1 MNTNKVKD
9 INSNSNSPVGVGGSS
24 VPLQGLGVN
33 SHSEVG
39 NRLFVRARTM
49 LADMQTPV
57 GIYLKI
63 RDLYTNSVL
72 LESSDYHGT
81 ENSYSYIGFSPIGG
95 ISVNNFL
102 IVEEYPDGSQI
113 ETQVTD
119 KMTVADRFDAFLRN
133 FQIVENESKLNIN
146 GLFGYSSYES
156 VQYFEDVKL
165 KARATVPGDMPGLH
179 YVLFKYIIAI
189 NHFNNELTIIENLL
203 EGETSSIPNIER
215 ILANNNI
222 ATYKFETV
230 GEERCDISDEDFRKM
245 VRRGKEECYKG
256 NVFQI
261 VLSRRFYQQYKGDD
275 FMLYRTLRSVNP
287 SPYLFYFNFGDFR
300 IFGSSPEAHLV
311 VDANKGKAF
320 IKPIAGTFRRT
331 GNDERDAELAEKL
344 SKDKK
349 ENAEHVML
357 VDLARNDLSR
367 NTDEVTVDVYR
378 EVQYYSHVIHLVS
391 SVSGKLRPDT
401 KVIKLFADTF
411 PAGTL
416 SGAPKIRAMQLIDS
430 IEPHDRGPYGG
441 CLGYIGFDGSFNQA
455 ITIRSFVSKN
465 NTLYYQAGA
474 GVVAK
479 SDEESELQEVNNKL
493 AALKRAINV
502 AGNNP

>member
-1 MNTNKVKD
+1 MNKEKKISDDANL
-9 INSNSNSPVGVGGSS
+9 NSPFR
-24 VPLQGLGVN
+24 GLG
-33 SHSEVG
+33 G
-39 NRLFVRARTM
+39 RLFVKSKTM
-49 LADMQTPV
+49 LADLQTPV
-57 GIYLKI
+57 GIYLKV

-72 LESSDYHGT
+72 LESSDYHGV

-102 IVEEYPDGSQI
+102 IVEEYPNGVQV
-113 ETQVTD
+113 ETQVVD
-119 KMTVADRFDAFLRN
+119 PLTVADRFDVFLKE
-133 FQIVENESKLNIN
+133 FEIAENESKLNIN
-146 GLFGYSSYES
+146 GLFGYTSYES

-165 KARATVPGDMPGLH
+165 SARNTVPGDMPGLH
-179 YVLFKYIIAI
+179 YVFFKYIIAI

-203 EGETSSIPNIER
+203 EGESSAIQSIER
-215 ILANNNI
+215 ILENNNV
-222 ATYKFETV
+222 ATYQFEAI
-230 GEERCDISDEDFRKM
+230 GDEKCDISDEDFKRM
-245 VRRGKEECYKG
+245 VTRGKQECQKG

-311 VDANKGKAF
+311 VDVKKQKAY

-331 GNDERDAELAEKL
+331 GDDEKDFQLAEKL
-344 SKDKK
+344 RNDKK

-367 NTDEVTVDVYR
+367 NTDQVEVEVFR
-378 EVQYYSHVIHLVS
+378 EVQYYSHVLHLVS
-391 SVSGKLRPDT
+391 SVSGKMKPET
-401 KVIKLFADTF
+401 KIIKLFADTF

-416 SGAPKIRAMQLIDS
+416 SGAPKIKAMQLIDQ

-493 AALKRAINV
+493 AALKKAVIS
-502 AGNNP
+502 ASPIQSPLNPPKGDLKS

>member
-1 MNTNKVKD
+1 
-9 INSNSNSPVGVGGSS
+9 
-24 VPLQGLGVN
+24 
-33 SHSEVG
+33 
-39 NRLFVRARTM
+39 M
-49 LADMQTPV
+49 LADLQTPV

-72 LESSDYHGT
+72 LESSDYHGL
-81 ENSYSYIGFSPIGG
+81 ENSYSYIGFCAIGG
-95 ISVNNFL
+95 ISVNHFV
-102 IVEEYPDGSQI
+102 IKEEYPDGTII
-113 ETQVTD
+113 ETPVTE
-119 KMTVADRFDAFLRN
+119 KLTVADRFDVFLKS
-133 FQIVENESKLNIN
+133 VELLKNDNPLGIN

-165 KARATVPGDMPGLH
+165 SARETVPGSMPGLH
-179 YVLFKYIIAI
+179 YVLFKYIIAV

-203 EGETSSIPNIER
+203 EGETSKIYEIEE
-215 ILANNNI
+215 ILLNNNI
-222 ATYKFETV
+222 ATYEFSAV
-230 GEERCDISDEDFRKM
+230 GEEKCDISNEDYKKM
-245 VRRGKEECYKG
+245 VTRGKEECFKG

-261 VLSRRFYQQYKGDD
+261 VLSRRFYQDFKGDD

-300 IFGSSPEAHLV
+300 IFGSSPEAHLI
-311 VDANKGKAF
+311 VDAKKQKAY

-331 GNDERDAELAEKL
+331 GNDEKDMELAEKL
-344 SKDKK
+344 STDKK

-367 NTDEVTVDVYR
+367 NTDHVEVDVFR
-378 EVQYYSHVIHLVS
+378 EVQYYSHVLHLVS
-391 SVSGKLRPDT
+391 SVSGKMKPDT

-416 SGAPKIRAMQLIDS
+416 SGAPKIKAMQLIDS

-441 CLGYIGFDGSFNQA
+441 CLGYIGFDGSMNQA

-474 GVVAK
+474 GIVAK

-493 AALKRAINV
+493 AALKKAIM
-502 AGNNP
+502 AATAK

>member
-1 MNTNKVKD
+1 MQLIVNTRK
-9 INSNSNSPVGVGGSS
+9 
-24 VPLQGLGVN
+24 
-33 SHSEVG
+33 
-39 NRLFVRARTM
+39 M

-81 ENSYSYIGFSPIGG
+81 ENSFSYVGFAPIGG
-95 ISVNNFL
+95 ISVNRFL
-102 IVEEYPDGSQI
+102 IREEYPDGSKI
-113 ETQVTD
+113 EIQVTD
-119 KMTVADRFDAFLRN
+119 KMTVADRFDFFLKS
-133 FQIVENESKLNIN
+133 FDIQGQPSVAGVIN
-146 GLFGYSSYES
+146 GLLGYTSYES

-165 KARATVPGDMPGLH
+165 SARETVPGSMPGLH

-189 NHFNNELTIIENLL
+189 NHFNNELTILENLM
-203 EGETSSIPNIER
+203 EGESSSIDEVFD
-215 ILANNNI
+215 ILMNNNY
-222 ATYKFETV
+222 ASYPFEAV
-230 GEERCDISDEDFRKM
+230 GEEKSDISDEDYRQM
-245 VRRGKEECYKG
+245 VKRGKEECFKG

-261 VLSRRFYQQYKGDD
+261 VLSRRFYQQFKGDD

-311 VDANKGKAF
+311 VDARKQKAY

-331 GNDERDAELAEKL
+331 GDDEKDLELAEKL
-344 SKDKK
+344 TRDEK

-367 NTDEVTVDVYR
+367 NADQVKVDVYR
-378 EVQYYSHVIHLVS
+378 EVQYYSHVLHLVS
-391 SVSGKLRPDT
+391 SVSGKLRPET

-416 SGAPKIRAMQLIDS
+416 SGAPKIRAMQLIDT

-441 CLGYIGFDGSFNQA
+441 CLGYIGFDGAFNQA
-455 ITIRSFVSKN
+455 ITIRSFVSKQ

-493 AALKRAINV
+493 AALKRAVMV
-502 AGNNP
+502 ASDNQF

>member
-1 MNTNKVKD
+1 MDNSKD
-9 INSNSNSPVGVGGSS
+9 INNICNS
-24 VPLQGLGVN
+24 VPLQGLGV
-33 SHSEVG
+33 HTK
-39 NRLFVRARTM
+39 TM
-49 LADMQTPV
+49 LADLQTPV

-72 LESSDYHGT
+72 LESSDYHGV
-81 ENSYSYIGFSPIGG
+81 ENSFSYIGFCPIGG

-102 IVEEYPDGSQI
+102 IKEEYPDGSKI
-113 ETQVTD
+113 ETPVTN
-119 KMTVADRFDAFLRN
+119 KMTVADRFDVFLKS
-133 FQIVENESKLNIN
+133 FTLKGDELKAGLIN
-146 GLFGYSSYES
+146 GLLGYTSYES

-165 KARATVPGDMPGLH
+165 KARETVPGSMPGLH
-179 YVLFKYIIAI
+179 YVLFKYIIAV

-203 EGETSSIPNIER
+203 EGETSAIHEIEE
-215 ILANNNI
+215 ILLNNNI
-222 ATYKFETV
+222 ARYEFQAV
-230 GEERCDISDEDFRKM
+230 GEEKSDISNEEYKAM
-245 VRRGKEECYKG
+245 VAQGKKECFKG

-311 VDANKGKAF
+311 VDAKKQKAY

-331 GNDERDAELAEKL
+331 GDDEKDFQLAEKL
-344 SKDKK
+344 RHDKK

-367 NTDEVTVDVYR
+367 NADNVEVEVFR
-378 EVQYYSHVIHLVS
+378 EVQYYSHVLHLVS
-391 SVSGKLRPDT
+391 SVSGKLNPDT

-416 SGAPKIRAMQLIDS
+416 SGAPKIKAMQLIDQ

-474 GVVAK
+474 GIVAK

-493 AALKRAINV
+493 AALKKAIIT
-502 AGNNP
+502 ATAP

>member
-1 MNTNKVKD
+1 
-9 INSNSNSPVGVGGSS
+9 
-24 VPLQGLGVN
+24 
-33 SHSEVG
+33 
-39 NRLFVRARTM
+39 M
-49 LADMQTPV
+49 LSDMQTPV

-72 LESSDYHGT
+72 LESSDYHGV
-81 ENSYSYIGFSPIGG
+81 ENSYSYIGFNPMGG
-95 ISVNNFL
+95 ISVNRFQ
-102 IVEEYPDGSQI
+102 IKEEYPDG
-113 ETQVTD
+113 TVLNNKVVD
-119 KMTVADRFDAFLRN
+119 HLTVAERFDIFLKS
-133 FQIVENESKLNIN
+133 FQIDGMPSGSGIIN
-146 GLFGYSSYES
+146 GLLGYSSYES

-165 KARATVPGDMPGLH
+165 HARETVPGSMPGLH
-179 YVLFKYIIAI
+179 YVLFKYIIAV
-189 NHFNNELTIIENLL
+189 NHFNNDLTIIENLL
-203 EGETSSIPNIER
+203 EGEESSLDQVVE
-215 ILANNNI
+215 ILENNNF
-222 ATYKFETV
+222 ATYDFKAIGQEKS
-230 GEERCDISDEDFRKM
+230 DISDEDFKKM
-245 VRRGKEECYKG
+245 VVRGKEECYKG

-261 VLSRRFYQQYKGDD
+261 VLSRRFYQEYKGDD

-311 VDANKGKAF
+311 VDGKKQKAY

-331 GNDERDAELAEKL
+331 GDDEKDLELAEKL
-344 SKDKK
+344 SQDKK

-367 NTDEVTVDVYR
+367 NTDEVKVDVFR
-378 EVQYYSHVIHLVS
+378 EVQYYSHVLHLVS

-416 SGAPKIRAMQLIDS
+416 SGAPKIKAMQLIDQ

-493 AALKRAINV
+493 AALKKAVDV
-502 AGNNP
+502 AGRI

>member
-1 MNTNKVKD
+1 
-9 INSNSNSPVGVGGSS
+9 
-24 VPLQGLGVN
+24 
-33 SHSEVG
+33 
-39 NRLFVRARTM
+39 M
-49 LADMQTPV
+49 LADLQTPV

-72 LESSDYHGT
+72 LESSDYHGV
-81 ENSYSYIGFSPIGG
+81 ENSYSYIGFCPIGG
-95 ISVNNFL
+95 ISVNQFL
-102 IVEEYPDGSQI
+102 IKEEYPDGSKI
-113 ETQVTD
+113 ETPVTS
-119 KMTVADRFDAFLRN
+119 KLTVAERFDAFLKS
-133 FQIVENESKLNIN
+133 VELVKNDNPVGIN

-165 KARATVPGDMPGLH
+165 AARETVPGSMPGLH
-179 YVLFKYIIAI
+179 YVLFKYIIAV

-203 EGETSSIPNIER
+203 EGETSKISDIEEV
-215 ILANNNI
+215 LENNNI
-222 ATYKFETV
+222 ATYDFSAV
-230 GEERCDISDEDFRKM
+230 GEEKCDISNEDYKKM
-245 VRRGKEECYKG
+245 VTRGKEECFKG

-311 VDANKGKAF
+311 VDAKKQKAF

-331 GNDERDAELAEKL
+331 GNDEKDAELAEKL
-344 SKDKK
+344 SIDKK

-367 NTDEVTVDVYR
+367 NTDHVEVEVFR
-378 EVQYYSHVIHLVS
+378 EVQYYSHVLHLVS
-391 SVSGKLRPDT
+391 SVSGKMKPDT
-401 KVIKLFADTF
+401 KIIKLFADTF

-416 SGAPKIRAMQLIDS
+416 SGAPKIKAMQLIDS

-441 CLGYIGFDGSFNQA
+441 CLGYIGFDGSMNQA

-493 AALKRAINV
+493 AALKRAVEV
-502 AGNNP
+502 ASGK

>member
-1 MNTNKVKD
+1 MKLEVK
-9 INSNSNSPVGVGGSS
+9 SK
-24 VPLQGLGVN
+24 
-33 SHSEVG
+33 
-39 NRLFVRARTM
+39 TM
-49 LADMQTPV
+49 LADLQTPV

-72 LESSDYHGT
+72 LESSDYHGV
-81 ENSYSYIGFSPIGG
+81 ENSYSYIGFCPIGG
-95 ISVNNFL
+95 ISVNRFL
-102 IVEEYPDGSQI
+102 IKEEYPDGSKI

-119 KMTVADRFDAFLRN
+119 KLTVAERFDAYLKS
-133 FQIVENESKLNIN
+133 VELVKNDNPVGIN

-165 KARATVPGDMPGLH
+165 AARETVPGSMPGLH
-179 YVLFKYIIAI
+179 YVLFKYIIAV

-203 EGETSSIPNIER
+203 EGETSKISDIEE
-215 ILANNNI
+215 ILENNNI
-222 ATYKFETV
+222 ATYEFSAV
-230 GEERCDISDEDFRKM
+230 GEEKCDISNEDYKKM
-245 VRRGKEECYKG
+245 VTRGKEECFKG

-311 VDANKGKAF
+311 VDAKKQKAF

-331 GNDERDAELAEKL
+331 GNDEKDAELAEKL
-344 SKDKK
+344 SVDKK

-367 NTDEVTVDVYR
+367 NTDHVEVEVFR
-378 EVQYYSHVIHLVS
+378 EVQYYSHVLHLVS
-391 SVSGKLRPDT
+391 SVSGKMKPDT
-401 KVIKLFADTF
+401 KIIKLFADTF

-416 SGAPKIRAMQLIDS
+416 SGAPKIKAMQLIDS

-441 CLGYIGFDGSFNQA
+441 CLGYIGFDGSMNQA

-493 AALKRAINV
+493 AALKRAVEV
-502 AGNNP
+502 ASGN

>member
-1 MNTNKVKD
+1 
-9 INSNSNSPVGVGGSS
+9 
-24 VPLQGLGVN
+24 
-33 SHSEVG
+33 
-39 NRLFVRARTM
+39 M
-49 LADMQTPV
+49 LADLQTPV

-72 LESSDYHGT
+72 LESSDYHGV
-81 ENSYSYIGFSPIGG
+81 ENSYSYIAFCPIGG
-95 ISVNNFL
+95 ISVNRFL
-102 IVEEYPDGSQI
+102 IKEEYPDGSKI
-113 ETQVTD
+113 ETPVTS
-119 KMTVADRFDAFLRN
+119 KLTVADRFDVFLKSIDLVKN
-133 FQIVENESKLNIN
+133 NNPLGIN

-156 VQYFEDVKL
+156 VQYFEDIKL
-165 KARATVPGDMPGLH
+165 AARETVPGSMPGLH
-179 YVLFKYIIAI
+179 YVLFKYIIAV

-203 EGETSSIPNIER
+203 EGETSKISDIEE
-215 ILANNNI
+215 ILMNNNI
-222 ATYKFETV
+222 ATYNFSVV
-230 GEERCDISDEDFRKM
+230 GDEKCDISNEDYKNM
-245 VRRGKEECYKG
+245 VTRGKEECFKG

-311 VDANKGKAF
+311 VDAKKQKAF
-320 IKPIAGTFRRT
+320 IKPIAGTFRRS
-331 GNDERDAELAEKL
+331 GNDEKDAELAEKL
-344 SKDKK
+344 STDKK

-367 NTDEVTVDVYR
+367 NTDHVEVEVFR
-378 EVQYYSHVIHLVS
+378 EVQYYSHVLHLVS
-391 SVSGKLRPDT
+391 SVSGKMKPDT
-401 KVIKLFADTF
+401 KIIKLFADTF

-416 SGAPKIRAMQLIDS
+416 SGAPKIKAMQLIDS

-441 CLGYIGFDGSFNQA
+441 CLGYIGFDGSMNQA

-493 AALKRAINV
+493 AALKRAVEV
-502 AGNNP
+502 ASGR